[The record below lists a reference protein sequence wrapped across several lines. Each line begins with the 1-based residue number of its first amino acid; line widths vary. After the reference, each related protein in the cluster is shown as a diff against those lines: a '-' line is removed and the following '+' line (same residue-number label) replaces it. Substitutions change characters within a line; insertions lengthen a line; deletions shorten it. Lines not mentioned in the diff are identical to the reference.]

1 MRKNR
6 GLMTGP
12 DLEAR
17 PARPRT
23 SGPGRTLIVFYF
35 IMTIA
40 ALARSIFEIIVHF
53 QVAPVA
59 YLLSLFSGIVY
70 LIATIALIT
79 PGRRAY
85 RVAFV
90 AITIELVGVLVVGT
104 LSVIDLGLFPF
115 SGDRSTVWAY
125 YGLEYLLIPLALPV
139 LGLLFLRSQ
148 RRVFA
153 AAEA

>member
-1 MRKNR
+1 MRENR
-6 GLMTGP
+6 GLMSGSSV
-12 DLEAR
+12 DAR

-40 ALARSIFEIIVHF
+40 ALARSVFQIVSHF
-53 QVAPVA
+53 GTAPFA
-59 YLLSLFSGIVY
+59 YLLSLFAGLVY
-70 LIATIALIT
+70 LVATIALIT
-79 PGRRAY
+79 PGRSAF
-85 RVAFV
+85 RVAAV

-104 LSVIDLGLFPF
+104 LSVIDFGLFPF
-115 SGDRSTVWAY
+115 SGDRSTVWGY

-153 AAEA
+153 AEG

>member
-1 MRKNR
+1 MGKNR
-6 GLMTGP
+6 DLMSGSPATT
-12 DLEAR
+12 R

-40 ALARSIFEIIVHF
+40 ALARSIFEIVAHF
-53 QVAPVA
+53 GTAPVA
-59 YLLSLFSGIVY
+59 YLLSLFAGIVY
-70 LIATIALIT
+70 LIATIGLVA
-79 PGRRAY
+79 PGRTAF
-85 RVAFV
+85 RVAAT

-104 LSVIDLGLFPF
+104 ASVIDLQLFPF

-125 YGLEYLLIPLALPV
+125 YGLEYLLIPLALPI

-148 RRVFA
+148 RRVFL
-153 AAEA
+153 EA

>member
-1 MRKNR
+1 MS
-6 GLMTGP
+6 GP
-12 DLEAR
+12 SASTP

-40 ALARSIFEIIVHF
+40 ALARSIFEIVVHLGT
-53 QVAPVA
+53 APFA
-59 YLLSLFSGIVY
+59 YLLSLFAGLVY
-70 LIATIALIT
+70 LVATIALIT
-79 PGRRAY
+79 PGRTAF
-85 RVAFV
+85 RVAAT

-104 LSVIDLGLFPF
+104 ISVIDTALFPF

-125 YGLEYLLIPLALPV
+125 YGLEYLLIPLALPI

-153 AAEA
+153 EA

>member
-1 MRKNR
+1 MI
-6 GLMTGP
+6 GSSATT
-12 DLEAR
+12 R
-17 PARPRT
+17 PARPKT

-40 ALARSIFEIIVHF
+40 ALARSLFEIVAHF
-53 QVAPVA
+53 GTAPFA
-59 YLLSLFSGIVY
+59 YLLSLFAGVVY
-70 LIATIALIT
+70 LVATIALIT
-79 PGRRAY
+79 PGRAAY
-85 RVAFV
+85 RIA
-90 AITIELVGVLVVGT
+90 AIAISIELVGVLVVGT
-104 LSVIDLGLFPF
+104 ISVVDTGLFPF

-153 AAEA
+153 EA

>member
-6 GLMTGP
+6 GLMSRPTTSEP
-12 DLEAR
+12 

-40 ALARSIFEIIVHF
+40 ALARSLFEIIAHF
-53 QVAPVA
+53 GTAPFA
-59 YLLSLFSGIVY
+59 YLLSLFAGLVY
-70 LIATIALIT
+70 LVATIGLVT
-79 PGRRAY
+79 PGRT
-85 RVAFV
+85 AFRTAAV

-104 LSVIDLGLFPF
+104 ISVLDLGLFPF
-115 SGDRSTVWAY
+115 AGDRSTVWAY

-148 RRVFA
+148 RRVFD
-153 AAEA
+153 AEA